1 MECKNM
7 TDKKNVL
14 VTGGA
19 GFIGSNLAIEL
30 VKKGHNVKVLDNLS
44 TGNLKNLDS
53 VINDI
58 EFIKDDVYKSN
69 DLEKYFKDVDVIFHQ
84 AALPSVQRS
93 IDNPI
98 ETHNNN
104 STATIKLLT
113 AAENAKVKKVIYAA
127 SSSAYGNR
135 KEDHKV
141 EHMKPQPLSPYA
153 ATKLVGEYYMK
164 VFAHVYDI
172 ETVCLRYFNVF
183 GPNQDPNSQY
193 SAVIPLF
200 IKAVLND
207 EQPIIYGDGQ
217 QSRDFTYVANNV
229 QANILAMNSDTKS
242 GETLN
247 IACGQSY
254 SLLDLLNMINKI
266 LGKDIKPIFKE
277 TREGDVKH
285 SLADISKA
293 EELIDYKPVV
303 NFEEGLKE
311 TVEYYKNNLDNV

>member
-1 MECKNM
+1 MKNI
-7 TDKKNVL
+7 L

-19 GFIGSNLAIEL
+19 GFIGSNLTIEL
-30 VKKGHNVKVLDNLS
+30 VKRDYNVKVIDNLS

-53 VINDI
+53 VIDNI
-58 EFIKDDVYKSN
+58 EFIEDDIYRSN
-69 DLEKYFKDVDVIFHQ
+69 KLEEYLKDVDIIFHQ

-104 STATIKLLT
+104 CTATIRLLT
-113 AAENAKVKKVIYAA
+113 AAKNTGVKKIIYAA

-135 KEDHKV
+135 KEDYKV
-141 EHMKPQPLSPYA
+141 EYMKPQPLSPYA

-164 VFAHVYDI
+164 VFSHVYDI
-172 ETVCLRYFNVF
+172 EAICLRYFNVF
-183 GPNQDPNSQY
+183 GPNQDPNSPY

-207 EQPIIYGDGQ
+207 EQPIIYGDGK

-229 QANILAMNSDTKS
+229 QANVLAMESDVKA

-247 IACGQSY
+247 IACGKSY
-254 SLLDLLNMINKI
+254 SLLDILNIINKT
-266 LGKDIKPIFKE
+266 LEKNIKPIFKE
-277 TREGDVKH
+277 EREGDVKD
-285 SLADISKA
+285 SLANISKA
-293 EELIDYKPVV
+293 KKLIDYEPIID
-303 NFEEGLKE
+303 FEEGLKK
-311 TVEYYKNNLDNV
+311 TIEYYKNN